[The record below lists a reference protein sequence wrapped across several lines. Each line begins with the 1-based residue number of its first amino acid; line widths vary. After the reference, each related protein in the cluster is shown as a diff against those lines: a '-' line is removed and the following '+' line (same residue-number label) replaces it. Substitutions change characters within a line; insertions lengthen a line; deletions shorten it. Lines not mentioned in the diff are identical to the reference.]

1 MTWRQP
7 HEMDALVENGA
18 SVGPRIVAFTDLRD
32 GAYLVR
38 DLDEGHL
45 LRVPTGSAQPEQFPL
60 HGGQRRQTQRGALL
74 LRVSKYA
81 LIGAF
86 LGGVGGVLLG
96 VLVALS
102 AVIQLGRFNRRVRR
116 WRHRSHVEPGEPGD
130 LLPAMASSEWLRLR
144 AALGQ
149 GALAAL
155 VGAGICLLLLPH
167 VLHYFPR

>member
-7 HEMDALVENGA
+7 HEMDALVEDGA

-38 DLDEGHL
+38 DLDEGQL
-45 LRVPTGSAQPEQFPL
+45 LRVPRGSAQPEPFPL

-86 LGGVGGVLLG
+86 LGGVGGV
-96 VLVALS
+96 S
-102 AVIQLGRFNRRVRR
+102 
-116 WRHRSHVEPGEPGD
+116 
-130 LLPAMASSEWLRLR
+130 
-144 AALGQ
+144 
-149 GALAAL
+149 
-155 VGAGICLLLLPH
+155 
-167 VLHYFPR
+167 